1 MKGTQ
6 KKNFTD
12 QEVKRRET
20 SSSGVRRATQPV
32 PAPAGK
38 QQCLDLELVPVLLD
52 LVSQR
57 NQEVEEEKPGRRRV
71 LVVYCLQALASL
83 AEAPDGRRFLLEQ
96 LPLLVE
102 KSQSEDQQIRQAAQ
116 TAIRVVTWTP

>member
-1 MKGTQ
+1 M
-6 KKNFTD
+6 
-12 QEVKRRET
+12 
-20 SSSGVRRATQPV
+20 
-32 PAPAGK
+32 
-38 QQCLDLELVPVLLD
+38 LLD

-57 NQEVEEEKPGRRRV
+57 NQEEEEKPEKRRV

-83 AEAPDGRRFLLEQ
+83 AEAPDGRRFLQEQ

-102 KSQSEDQQIRQAAQ
+102 KSQAEDQEIRQAAQ